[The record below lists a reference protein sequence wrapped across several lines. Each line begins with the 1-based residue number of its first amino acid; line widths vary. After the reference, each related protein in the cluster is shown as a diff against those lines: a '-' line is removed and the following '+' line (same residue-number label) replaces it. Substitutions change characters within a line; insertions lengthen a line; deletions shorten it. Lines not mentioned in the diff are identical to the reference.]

1 MNTKILPKLAMALTV
16 IVAIAVTIWLIK
28 PNSNNK
34 NNQNQQALTT
44 NLPDNNP
51 STPIA
56 IDDSCQPKADKNWTY
71 QVNATVD
78 TTANKQP
85 LYQSNINFM
94 LDFLEQSQQVKGLA
108 SDIQVQEN
116 GQASQSVLDVSF
128 LAFNQSPQYAQFG
141 FFDDLGLTANH
152 PMKLLNPLIKQL
164 SVAADG
170 ENVVYDYDSMSINYH
185 YSHQFPK
192 VERTA
197 NGQADTTT
205 QWQVTL
211 GNDCLIDTLQA
222 IEQLPFKFGTTDAVM
237 TYQFTAKRVPS
248 KRSLDSLNFA
258 ANVNTDNH
266 WKSTVIDDTAFS
278 LDITSHDMMQQAFEN
293 FSNTRSTGQLKKA
306 AAYLMANNTPE
317 QVSDMLMQSEMS
329 EAGKRELAFSLSIA
343 EGDHVQDYILNTLSA
358 MPAKTDAQG
367 EVQKVRLLVALSGR
381 NDVNAASF
389 DRLMALRNDATA
401 SDNLKKNV
409 LISGGKLA
417 QDLAEKGQVQALNT
431 LENTLKP
438 QLQKYDDNAASAIL
452 ASGNAGLSSVT
463 PELMNQLSN
472 GTEKSRYAAATVLAR
487 EPANHDMLISHLT
500 KEPSLVV
507 FQSTVSGL
515 GNQQLNNEQ
524 QTKLQ
529 ALKTQLQQ
537 QPDNEA
543 NQEKVK
549 LLNTLGI

>member
-1 MNTKILPKLAMALTV
+1 MNTKILPKLAMALTA
-16 IVAIAVTIWLIK
+16 IVAIAMTIWLIK

-128 LAFNQSPQYAQFG
+128 LAFNQSSQYAQFG

-185 YSHQFPK
+185 YTHQFPT

-211 GNDCLIDTLQA
+211 GSDCLIETLQA
-222 IEQLPFKFGTTDAVM
+222 IEQLPFKFGATDAVM

-258 ANVNTDNH
+258 ANVNTNNH

-278 LDITSHDMMQQAFEN
+278 PDITSHDMMQQAFEN

>member
-28 PNSNNK
+28 PNSNN

-78 TTANKQP
+78 TTTNKQP
-85 LYQSNINFM
+85 LYQSNISFM

-128 LAFNQSPQYAQFG
+128 LAFNQSSQYAQFG

-185 YSHQFPK
+185 YTHTFPK

-211 GNDCLIDTLQA
+211 GSDCLIETLQA

-258 ANVNTDNH
+258 ANVNTNNH

-278 LDITSHDMMQQAFEN
+278 PDITSHDMMQQAFEN

>member
-258 ANVNTDNH
+258 ANVNTNNH

-306 AAYLMANNTPE
+306 AAYLMANHTPE